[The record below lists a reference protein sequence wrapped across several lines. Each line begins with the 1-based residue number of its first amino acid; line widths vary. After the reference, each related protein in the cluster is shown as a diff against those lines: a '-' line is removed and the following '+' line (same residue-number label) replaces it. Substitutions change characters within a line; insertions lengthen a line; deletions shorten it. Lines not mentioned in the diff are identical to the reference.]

1 MKVNRTIWGIVLV
14 FVLGTLS
21 GSLVV
26 HLLYKYRIESIISG
40 RAETRE
46 EALVRRLDRKL
57 ELSDW
62 QEEQLRAIIHES
74 FTEIKAVRSRFR
86 PQAEAIIEKSQHR
99 ISEILT
105 PEQRKKYEQI
115 VAERKMKLRGKGF

>member
-14 FVLGTLS
+14 FVLGILS

-40 RAETRE
+40 RAESRE
-46 EALVRRLDRKL
+46 DALVRRLDRKL
-57 ELSDW
+57 ELSDL
-62 QEEQLRAIIHES
+62 QEEQLREIIHES
-74 FTEIKAVRSRFR
+74 FMEIKAVRSQFR
-86 PQAEAIIEKSQHR
+86 PQVEAIIEKSQRR
-99 ISEILT
+99 ISELLT

-115 VAERKMKLRGKGF
+115 IAERKKKLRGKGL